1 MKWMKRAIL
10 AGSLVFIFMLTG
22 CYTVVSIPGRSVYRT
37 ETDEYIIEEEDY
49 EDVIDEY
56 DEDASV
62 VVHEHYYYGD
72 PWGMYVGFDPY
83 WSSPY
88 WWYYR
93 SYGWATY
100 YDPWYW
106 WDPWPYGYGRY
117 RAFPYYS
124 GYYGGYYDPYWAYY
138 SGYYSPEPA
147 KRRPFERRVAYSE
160 DGHAPP
166 AVPLGE
172 PRGAGVRKD
181 TPATPATPTTTGA
194 ADTGSRPTTQRVKSS
209 TSGSGGDR
217 TTPQTPTRTGV
228 SRSPTR
234 RSSSSPS
241 SVRTPSTRRSS
252 STGRTKRS
260 SSSGR
265 KSSIQSSGSRG
276 SSSAGRSSGSSS
288 SGSSGGSRSGSRSSS
303 GGKSRSSGRR
313 GR

>member
-217 TTPQTPTRTGV
+217 TTPQNPAVAGVPRRQDGVPDHRPVVALAVPGPAHGPAVAERAEAVAEEGDNRADQTAEWENTRIV
-228 SRSPTR
+228 LSRETR
-234 RSSSSPS
+234 RMHE
-241 SVRTPSTRRSS
+241 
-252 STGRTKRS
+252 KY
-260 SSSGR
+260 SGWLML
-265 KSSIQSSGSRG
+265 SRW
-276 SSSAGRSSGSSS
+276 RIT
-288 SGSSGGSRSGSRSSS
+288 
-303 GGKSRSSGRR
+303 
-313 GR
+313 

>member
-1 MKWMKRAIL
+1 MKWTKRALL
-10 AGSLVFIFMLTG
+10 AGSLVFIVTLTG
-22 CYTVVSIPGRSVYRT
+22 CYTVVSIPGSSVYRT

-49 EDVIDEY
+49 EDVIEEY
-56 DEDASV
+56 NEDASV

-93 SYGWATY
+93 SYGWAAY

-181 TPATPATPTTTGA
+181 TPATPTTTGT
-194 ADTGSRPTTQRVKSS
+194 ADTGSRPTTRRVKSS
-209 TSGSGGDR
+209 SSGSGANR

-241 SVRTPSTRRSS
+241 TLRTPSTRRSS
-252 STGRTKRS
+252 STGSKKRS

-265 KSSIQSSGSRG
+265 KSSIRSSGSRG

-288 SGSSGGSRSGSRSSS
+288 SGSSGGSRSSSRSSS